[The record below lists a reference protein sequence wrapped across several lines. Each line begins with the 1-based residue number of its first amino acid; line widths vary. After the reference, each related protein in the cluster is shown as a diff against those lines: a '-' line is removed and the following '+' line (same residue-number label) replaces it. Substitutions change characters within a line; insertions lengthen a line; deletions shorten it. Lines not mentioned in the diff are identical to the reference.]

1 MSKLALGTVQF
12 GLEYGV
18 SSDHGQ
24 VRSEE
29 LKRILSYALS
39 NNIKI
44 LDTAPSYG
52 NCEEVLGKNR
62 IFNFKIVTKTRHF
75 NKASISSDDTKFL
88 KKDFFNSLEK
98 LKKESVYA
106 LLIHNAEDLL
116 KPNSEKILKT
126 LEELKKSKKIVKIGV
141 SVYDLE
147 QLESILNNFE
157 IDIVQLPFNI
167 LDKRMIDSG
176 MLKSLYNNGIEVHA
190 RSVFLQGLL
199 LMSIKNRPKKF
210 NHWNNLWQ
218 IWHQWL
224 NDNQITPLEASLKYA
239 ISIPE
244 ISKVLVGVQSKS
256 ELEEIVI
263 ASTSSVDLPDIPSEL
278 YTSDAK
284 LLNPSMWSS
293 L

>member
-18 SSDHGQ
+18 SSNHGQ

-29 LKRILSYALS
+29 LKKILSYAQS

-75 NKASISSDDTKFL
+75 DKPSISSDDTKFL

-106 LLIHNAEDLL
+106 LLVHNAEDLL
-116 KPNSEKILKT
+116 KPNSKKILET
-126 LEELKKSKKIVKIGV
+126 LEELKKSKKIVKLGV
-141 SVYDLE
+141 SVYDE
-147 QLESILNNFE
+147 NQLESILNNFE

-176 MLKSLYNNGIEVHA
+176 MLKSLYNKGIEVHA

-224 NDNQITPLEASLKYA
+224 NDNQITPLEASIKYA
-239 ISIPE
+239 ISISE
-244 ISKVLVGVQSKS
+244 ISKVLIGVQSKS
-256 ELEEIVI
+256 ELEEIVT
-263 ASTSSVDLPDIPSEL
+263 ASTSSVGLPDIPSEL
-278 YTSDAK
+278 YTSDTK